1 MLFTQ
6 PTHAIEQSTVFQPYG
21 GPKNITEDEAMNLAL
36 SFLAAKEK
44 RELFTYSLI
53 SNELLPQSMVV
64 LLPPLRELRM

>member
-64 LLPPLRELRM
+64 PLPPLRELRM

>member
-1 MLFTQ
+1 
-6 PTHAIEQSTVFQPYG
+6 
-21 GPKNITEDEAMNLAL
+21 MNLAL

-64 LLPPLRELRM
+64 PLPPLRELRM